1 MTHSLPTRR
10 SSDLPEGAAHI
21 FVGAVVHRTMPGKL
35 SADRRI
41 DRTFIGHEISFAAR
55 VCYEDRAQCLRVH
68 LGNVKGAHFAIALDQ
83 CEHGLLFADRL
94 SPLGVLG
101 FSAAL
106 SFRVFDNL
114 ILTLDGAALLFN
126 PSFSH
131 SIQHNTNSLTISSH
145 S

>member
-41 DRTFIGHEISFAAR
+41 DRTFIGHEIRFAAR
-55 VCYEDRAQCLRVH
+55 VCYEDRAQCLGVH

-83 CEHGLLFADRL
+83 CENGLLFRSEEHTSEIQSLMRISYA
-94 SPLGVLG
+94 
-101 FSAAL
+101 
-106 SFRVFDNL
+106 VFCL
-114 ILTLDGAALLFN
+114 K
-126 PSFSH
+126 
-131 SIQHNTNSLTISSH
+131 
-145 S
+145 